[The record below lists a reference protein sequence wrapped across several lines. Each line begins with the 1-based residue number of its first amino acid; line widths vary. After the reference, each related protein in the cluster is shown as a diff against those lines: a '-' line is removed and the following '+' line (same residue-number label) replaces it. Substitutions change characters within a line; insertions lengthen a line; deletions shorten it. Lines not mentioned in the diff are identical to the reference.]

1 VLLIFGGMM
10 LEDITPHALR
20 CDAGWCVA
28 VYKTED
34 GKLLVIGKK
43 PEAHLAREI
52 ASKVGPD
59 EEAVVI
65 DPEYFSSLFPGN
77 T

>member
-1 VLLIFGGMM
+1 M
-10 LEDITPHALR
+10 LEDITPQALR
-20 CDAGWCVA
+20 CDSAWCVA

-34 GKLLVIGKK
+34 GKLLVVGKK
-43 PEAHLAREI
+43 PQADLAKEIEA
-52 ASKVGPD
+52 KVGPD

-65 DPEYFSSLFPGN
+65 DPEYFSGLFASN